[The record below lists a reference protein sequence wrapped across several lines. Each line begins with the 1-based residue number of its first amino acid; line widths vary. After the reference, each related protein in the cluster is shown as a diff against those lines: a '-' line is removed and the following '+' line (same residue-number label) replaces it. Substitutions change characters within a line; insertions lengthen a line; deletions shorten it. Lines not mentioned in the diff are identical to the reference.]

1 MLLVTGGAGF
11 IGSNVI
17 AELNARGRSDIL
29 VVDDLMD
36 GRKAMNLVGLQFAD
50 YYDWR
55 EIIDKNEPGGCN
67 VDIDGVVHL
76 GAISDTMFTNGK
88 ILMEQ
93 NYAFSK
99 RMLEVAKRFEA
110 PFVYAS
116 SASVYGD
123 GKNGFTEEPECE
135 KPKSPYAF
143 SKWAFDQYVR
153 RQLECRKVTV
163 PVTGLRY
170 FNVYGPGENHKGEMA
185 SFVCKCFKAIDLNE
199 TIYLFEGSEDIKRDF
214 IYVDDAVAMSL
225 YLFDN
230 RISGI
235 YNIGTGAAV
244 SFMALATLLRENYVG
259 VKLELIPMPTEL
271 EGAYQK
277 FTQAD
282 LSKLRAAG
290 YHAPVT
296 PLATAIQQ
304 YRKEFYR

>member
-1 MLLVTGGAGF
+1 MLLVTGAAGF
-11 IGSNVI
+11 IGSNVV
-17 AELNARGRSDIL
+17 AELNMRGVYDIIC
-29 VVDDLMD
+29 VDDLTD
-36 GRKAMNLVGLQFAD
+36 GKKCQNLVGRRFAD
-50 YYDWR
+50 YLDWR
-55 EIIDKNEPGGCN
+55 DLHKAKLPHISGII
-67 VDIDGVVHL
+67 HL
-76 GAISDTMFTNGK
+76 GAISATTAQDGRVLMQTNY
-88 ILMEQ
+88 E
-93 NYAFSK
+93 FSK
-99 RMLEVAKRFEA
+99 WMLGLADENECPMA
-110 PFVYAS
+110 YAS

-123 GKNGFTEEPECE
+123 GEMGFRENPENE
-135 KPKSPYAF
+135 MPKSPYAF

-185 SFVCKCFKAIDLNE
+185 SFVCKCFKAIDRNE